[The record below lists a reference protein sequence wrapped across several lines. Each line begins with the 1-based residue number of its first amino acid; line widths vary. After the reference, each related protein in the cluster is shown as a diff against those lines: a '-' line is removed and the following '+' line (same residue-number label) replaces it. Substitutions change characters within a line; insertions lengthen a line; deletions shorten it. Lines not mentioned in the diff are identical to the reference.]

1 WGDFCDWYIELAKL
15 RLNQEDAAQNA
26 RQVLVWVMSGAMK
39 LLHPFMPFVTETIW
53 QSLPHQGEALIVAPW
68 PVFDPALRFPEEAA
82 GMERVMELIT
92 AIRTRRSEMNVP
104 PSRKAQLHIETKDP
118 ALYQAEAEAI
128 QRLAGCSGVEVG
140 ESMEVPKGA
149 VTMVTTGARS
159 YLPLED
165 LIDRDAEL
173 ARLEKE
179 LKAQLG
185 QLERAEAKL
194 SNEKFMSK
202 APADVVEGVR
212 ANCEKLRENVKHIQE
227 SLKGLQG

>member
-1 WGDFCDWYIELAKL
+1 
-15 RLNQEDAAQNA
+15 
-26 RQVLVWVMSGAMK
+26 M
-39 LLHPFMPFVTETIW
+39 T
-53 QSLPHQGEALIVAPW
+53 APW
-68 PVFDPALRFPEEAA
+68 PEFDPALNFPAEDAE
-82 GMERVMELIT
+82 MEKVMELIT
-92 AIRTRRSEMNVP
+92 GIRTRRSEMNVP